1 MPRGQAGPARDRLQG
16 DFAMTRFALRRTVAT
31 FLFLLLS
38 LTALA
43 TAAPLR
49 SVTGPKARLSRNQ
62 PVVIFLW
69 NTLVHFWEKEGSSL
83 DPNGQPLTN
92 PTPNEGGSLD
102 PSGALADSGSSL
114 DPDGAK

>member
-1 MPRGQAGPARDRLQG
+1 
-16 DFAMTRFALRRTVAT
+16 MTRSALRRTVAT

-43 TAAPLR
+43 AAAPPRLAA
-49 SVTGPKARLSRNQ
+49 GPKAGPSKSQ
-62 PVVIFLW
+62 PVVSLLW

-83 DPNGQPLTN
+83 DPNGKPLTN
-92 PTPNEGGSLD
+92 PAPNGGSSLD
-102 PSGALADSGSSL
+102 PNGALSDSGGSL